1 MTPVAPIAVL
11 VDVDNVLA
19 GRTDSAEAVLE
30 DLIDALAERFGSE
43 AHITLVATAT
53 STKIETTLHSMV
65 GRSGAEVI
73 AVEMKRG
80 PVVDVVMAV
89 RAVEQLPTIGRLVLV
104 SGDSDFIPV
113 VEAARRA
120 GVQTTVVSAPGRT
133 AVGLSLAADERIDAA
148 ELWIILEGLVA
159 PGQGAS
165 ATTAVMAQFRNAR
178 HEIVVI
184 DPYIGEGTLRLL
196 AWARPSARLIL
207 IGQRIEPAAIAE
219 AKSIRGA
226 KRTISIRRHRDIHD
240 RWFRVDG
247 RWWHSGGSLKD
258 LGRKYSRISAIEN
271 DRELA
276 DHDKMLADL
285 LASGDPA
292 GRLQDFSGSG
302 G

>member
-30 DLIDALAERFGSE
+30 DLIDAPAERFGSD

-165 ATTAVMAQFRNAR
+165 RSEERRVGKECR
-178 HEIVVI
+178 
-184 DPYIGEGTLRLL
+184 
-196 AWARPSARLIL
+196 S
-207 IGQRIEPAAIAE
+207 
-219 AKSIRGA
+219 RG
-226 KRTISIRRHRDIHD
+226 S
-240 RWFRVDG
+240 
-247 RWWHSGGSLKD
+247 
-258 LGRKYSRISAIEN
+258 
-271 DRELA
+271 
-276 DHDKMLADL
+276 
-285 LASGDPA
+285 P
-292 GRLQDFSGSG
+292 
-302 G
+302 